1 MPPTQ
6 HETGLVSGD
15 QSVHAVQKRINGNV
29 ALCGA
34 GSISQPLAGR
44 FDSDDGTSCVAC
56 CRQVTVA
63 P

>member
-15 QSVHAVQKRINGNV
+15 PAVHAVQKRINGNV

-34 GSISQPLAGR
+34 GAISQPMAGR
-44 FDSDDGTSCVAC
+44 FDSDAAQSCAVCCGQVSGT
-56 CRQVTVA
+56 